1 MPGMQGSKVKL
12 LYLMEILWLYTDEE
26 HILSA
31 NEICQKLEEYG
42 SRAERKSVYTDIE
55 ALRTFGFNIVNAR
68 TPKRGYFLA
77 SRMFEPAEIR
87 ILMDAVREAAF
98 IPAVRKTTL
107 YKKVG
112 SLTSERQ
119 AHLIEKQMLPDDERV
134 PDEKELCYKINV
146 LHAALREEKQV
157 EFLRISRDIQAHYS
171 SRCWE
176 EVCKVNPHALVC
188 DKGRY
193 SLIYSSTD
201 LSEVRRVRLD
211 RIKNLK
217 LLGDSVTGIPT
228 EYAHDEGFDV
238 RKFCCGEIAETVAES
253 ANVELCC
260 SASVLE
266 DILDR
271 FGLDVPIKHAPD
283 NQFHVKT
290 QVALSADLIAW
301 VMSFGTDIRI
311 EAPVDL
317 AAAVCQK
324 ASEIASLY
332 CCVRAG

>member
-55 ALRTFGFNIVNAR
+55 ALRTFGFNIVHAR

-87 ILMDAVREAAF
+87 ILMDAVREIAF
-98 IPAVRKTTL
+98 IPADRKTAL
-107 YKKVG
+107 LKKVG

-119 AHLIEKQMLPDDERV
+119 AQLIEKQMLPDDEHV
-134 PDEKELCYKINV
+134 LDEKKLCYKINV
-146 LHAALREEKQV
+146 LHAALREGKQV
-157 EFLRISRDIQAHYS
+157 EFLRISREIQTHYS
-171 SRCWE
+171 QSHRE
-176 EVCKVNPHALVC
+176 EICKVNPCALVC

-193 SLIYSSTD
+193 SLIYSSLD

-211 RIKNLK
+211 RIKDLK
-217 LLGDSVTGIPT
+217 LLGDAITGIPA
-228 EYAHDEGFDV
+228 EYALDECFDLKKYWCSEV
-238 RKFCCGEIAETVAES
+238 VEPFAQTAK
-253 ANVELCC
+253 VELCC
-260 SASVLE
+260 SSSILE

-271 FGLDVPIKHAPD
+271 FGLDVPIKTAPD
-283 NQFHVKT
+283 NRFRMKA
-290 QVALSADLIAW
+290 QVALSADFIMW

-311 EAPVDL
+311 ESPAAL
-317 AAAVCQK
+317 AEAVCQK
-324 ASEIASLY
+324 ANEIASLY
-332 CCVRAG
+332 CFVRAG

>member
-31 NEICQKLEEYG
+31 NEICRKLEEYG
-42 SRAERKSVYTDIE
+42 SRAERKSVYNDIE

-87 ILMDAVREAAF
+87 ILMDAVREAMF
-98 IPAVRKTTL
+98 IPSIRKTTL
-107 YKKVG
+107 IKKVG

-119 AHLIEKQMLPDDERV
+119 ARLIEKQLLPDDENTLE
-134 PDEKELCYKINV
+134 EKKLCYKINV
-146 LHAALREEKQV
+146 IHAALREEKQV
-157 EFLRISRDIQAHYS
+157 EFLRISRAVKAHYS
-171 SRCWE
+171 ASRRE
-176 EVCKVNPHALVC
+176 EVCTVNPHALVC

-193 SLIYSSTD
+193 SLIFSSLD
-201 LSEVRRVRLD
+201 LSEVHRVRLD
-211 RIKNLK
+211 RIKDLK
-217 LLGDSVTGIPT
+217 LLGDSVTGIPVD
-228 EYAHDEGFDV
+228 YMQDEGFDV
-238 RKFCCGEIAETVAES
+238 RKYCCGEIAETVTET

-271 FGLDVPIKHAPD
+271 FGLDVPIKNAPD
-283 NQFHVKT
+283 NQIRVKA
-290 QVALSADLIAW
+290 QVALSADFIAW

-311 EAPVDL
+311 ESPVGL

-332 CCVRAG
+332 CCDRAG